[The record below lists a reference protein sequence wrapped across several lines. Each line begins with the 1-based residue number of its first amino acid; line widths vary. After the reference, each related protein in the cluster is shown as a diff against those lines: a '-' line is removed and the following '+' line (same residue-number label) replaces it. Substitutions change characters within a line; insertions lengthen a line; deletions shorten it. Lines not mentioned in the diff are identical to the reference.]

1 MAHLVTLIPGDGIG
15 PEVSEAT
22 RRVLDATGVPIEW
35 VVEEAGAEVL
45 AREGTTL
52 PERVLDRIRDSR
64 VAIKGPITT
73 PVGSGFRSVNVE
85 LRQTLDLFA
94 AVRPS
99 RSLAGL
105 PTRHP
110 DVDLVVIR
118 ENTEDLYQG
127 IEFEKGTPEALELRE
142 ELRRL
147 SGRELRED
155 SGFTVKPIS
164 VTGARRIVRFA
175 LEYVRAHGRRKVTLG
190 HKANIM
196 RFSDGLFLSIGQI
209 EAEGHPEVWFEEM
222 EIDQLSMRLV
232 REPSAF
238 DVLLLPNLYGDII
251 SDLCAGLV
259 GGLGLAAGANLGWEY
274 AVFEPVHGSAPDI
287 AGKGVANPIAMILSG
302 AMLLRHLQEPA
313 AAEAVERAVDRVLER
328 GDVRTP
334 DLGGTSSTD
343 EVAAA
348 IDRGALGVSGKVV
361 RRRTDVLVALAGL
374 ALFVP
379 CAIIASDGT
388 VGPVELAVFHAIN
401 GLPEALSPVMQ
412 WVQWLGVLA
421 VGPIVA
427 LGAALFRRWR
437 LAIACLLVTVE
448 KLVFERIVW
457 QLVERSRPGK
467 TIADAI
473 VRGDTPMTGASF
485 VSGHVILVTGLAWVL
500 TPYLRGAWR
509 ALPWVV
515 VGLVAFA
522 RVYLGAHAPL
532 DVLGGF
538 ALGLVAGGIAN
549 VIVGLEPRTA
559 GVADHAGARY
569 G

>member
-22 RRVLDATGVPIEW
+22 RRVLDATNVPIEW

-52 PERVLDRIRDSR
+52 PERVLDRIRVSR

-127 IEFEKGTPEALELRE
+127 IEFEKRTPEALELRE

-175 LEYVRAHGRRKVTLG
+175 LEYVRARGRRRVTLG

-232 REPSAF
+232 REPAEF

-251 SDLCAGLV
+251 SDVCAGLV

-302 AMLLRHLQEPA
+302 AMLLRHLQEPSA
-313 AAEAVERAVDRVLER
+313 AAAVERAVDRVLER

-343 EVAAA
+343 GVAAA
-348 IDRGALGVSGKVV
+348 I
-361 RRRTDVLVALAGL
+361 VA
-374 ALFVP
+374 
-379 CAIIASDGT
+379 
-388 VGPVELAVFHAIN
+388 ELAA
-401 GLPEALSPVMQ
+401 
-412 WVQWLGVLA
+412 
-421 VGPIVA
+421 
-427 LGAALFRRWR
+427 
-437 LAIACLLVTVE
+437 
-448 KLVFERIVW
+448 
-457 QLVERSRPGK
+457 
-467 TIADAI
+467 
-473 VRGDTPMTGASF
+473 
-485 VSGHVILVTGLAWVL
+485 
-500 TPYLRGAWR
+500 
-509 ALPWVV
+509 
-515 VGLVAFA
+515 
-522 RVYLGAHAPL
+522 
-532 DVLGGF
+532 
-538 ALGLVAGGIAN
+538 
-549 VIVGLEPRTA
+549 
-559 GVADHAGARY
+559 
-569 G
+569 

>member
-35 VVEEAGAEVL
+35 VVEEAGADIL
-45 AREGTTL
+45 AHEGTTL
-52 PERVLDRIRDSR
+52 PGRVLDQIRDSR

-85 LRQTLDLFA
+85 LRQALDLFA

-99 RSLAGL
+99 RSLPGL

-127 IEFEKGTPEALELRE
+127 IEFERGTPDALKLRE
-142 ELRRL
+142 ELLRL

-175 LEYVRAHGRRKVTLG
+175 LDFVGAHGRRKVTLG

-232 REPSAF
+232 REPAEF

-287 AGKGVANPIAMILSG
+287 AGRGIANPIAMILSG
-302 AMLLRHLQEPA
+302 VMLLRHLHEA
-313 AAEAVERAVDRVLER
+313 AAATAVERAVDRVLER
-328 GDVRTP
+328 GVARTP

-348 IDRGALGVSGKVV
+348 IEE
-361 RRRTDVLVALAGL
+361 T
-374 ALFVP
+374 
-379 CAIIASDGT
+379 
-388 VGPVELAVFHAIN
+388 
-401 GLPEALSPVMQ
+401 
-412 WVQWLGVLA
+412 
-421 VGPIVA
+421 
-427 LGAALFRRWR
+427 
-437 LAIACLLVTVE
+437 
-448 KLVFERIVW
+448 
-457 QLVERSRPGK
+457 
-467 TIADAI
+467 
-473 VRGDTPMTGASF
+473 
-485 VSGHVILVTGLAWVL
+485 
-500 TPYLRGAWR
+500 LRG
-509 ALPWVV
+509 
-515 VGLVAFA
+515 
-522 RVYLGAHAPL
+522 
-532 DVLGGF
+532 
-538 ALGLVAGGIAN
+538 
-549 VIVGLEPRTA
+549 
-559 GVADHAGARY
+559 
-569 G
+569 